1 MSVADTVRT
10 GKRSLQFFR
19 GGPKFKVYIGS
30 PAFKVRS
37 KTAYFSNLCLDFVEP
52 FRMGA
57 FYVPEIS
64 FIFTAG
70 FGA

>member
-1 MSVADTVRT
+1 MNGGVRT
-10 GKRSLQFFR
+10 GRCNLELFR
-19 GGPKFKVYIGS
+19 GGSKVKTNIGS